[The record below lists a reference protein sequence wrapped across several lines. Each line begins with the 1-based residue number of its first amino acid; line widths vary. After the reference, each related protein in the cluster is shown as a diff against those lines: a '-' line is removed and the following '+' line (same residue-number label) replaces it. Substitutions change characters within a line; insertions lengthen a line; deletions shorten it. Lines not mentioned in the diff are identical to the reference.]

1 MVFAGSKLVADQF
14 ATVDAGTFRSEVEA
28 CFATASTPLER
39 TVLETVMRPPV
50 FIRFLAWQRT
60 RERLAMLDAPG
71 SNADALRKLIL
82 IQHCLNQIS
91 SAEGIHPFDPRCT
104 YPEGTE
110 RLSEEAANAMLL
122 YGRDQFR
129 ALREV
134 SSGLVGYCGSV
145 PSGKLVIIE
154 SPLGN
159 VIPVRFMVE
168 KLRNAA
174 ISCEVM
180 QVSLPRNDRS
190 GLAGRVTL
198 RDRVE
203 GIVERLSPEHQLL
216 YLDDAITGSRFKK
229 VLGELRRSAKN
240 RKFRE
245 PAAVAFGCT
254 RHGGFSEHHE
264 KIRAGVR
271 EDVETAGKAMGI
283 QGWIELPPLP
293 VIDCGPR
300 GKYSWESPL
309 AWGESDLIAGF
320 RKVNLM
326 FNLIEESR
334 NIIELICGGDDATLK
349 QLLRLWSTDQAGQ
362 LYTIDCEVLAKA
374 LCEANRKVDWDRVR
388 DRAREAFPEDYRGDL
403 PGFTSEAER
412 EFVVRRMNWLR
423 SEVVEQAGRDNPSEG
438 WMLWRAI
445 DNLFVTNESR
455 AGDPRDRDF
464 SYYFVEYHPAIA
476 RLREAIIC
484 GMLGVALD

>member
-1 MVFAGSKLVADQF
+1 MAFAGSKLVADQF
-14 ATVDAGTFRSEVEA
+14 AAVDSGTFRSEVEA
-28 CFATASTPLER
+28 CFATASTALQR
-39 TVLETVMRPPV
+39 AVLETVMRPP
-50 FIRFLAWQRT
+50 FLIRYLEWQRT
-60 RERLAMLDAPG
+60 HERLAMLDAPG
-71 SNADALRKLIL
+71 THADALRKLIL

-110 RLSEEAANAMLL
+110 QLSEVAASAMLL

-134 SSGLVGYCGSV
+134 CCGLVGFCASV
-145 PSGKLVIIE
+145 PSGKLVIVE

-168 KLRNAA
+168 TLRKAE
-174 ISCEVM
+174 IRYQVM
-180 QVSLPRNDRS
+180 QVSLPRNDRA
-190 GLAGRVTL
+190 GMAGRVTL

-203 GIVERLSPEHQLL
+203 GFVDQLDPEHQLL

-229 VLGELRRSAKN
+229 VLGELRRSTKN

-254 RHGGFSEHHE
+254 RHGGFSEHHV

-271 EDVETAGKAMGI
+271 EDVEMAGKAMGI
-283 QGWIELPPLP
+283 RGWIELPPLP
-293 VIDCGPR
+293 MIDCGPR

-320 RKVNLM
+320 RKVNLV
-326 FNLIEESR
+326 FNLIEEAR
-334 NIIELICGGDDATLK
+334 NIVELICSGDDATLK
-349 QLLRLWSTDQAGQ
+349 RLLRLWSTDQAGQ
-362 LYTIDCEVLAKA
+362 QYVIDREVLAKA
-374 LCEANRKVDWDRVR
+374 LCEANGKVDWDQVR
-388 DRAREAFPEDYRGDL
+388 DRAREVFPKDYRGDL
-403 PGFTSEAER
+403 PDFTGGAEK
-412 EFVVRRMNWLR
+412 EFVVHRINWLR
-423 SEVVEQAGRDNPSEG
+423 GEVVGQAGRANSSEG

-445 DNLFVTNESR
+445 DDLFVTNESR
-455 AGDPRDRDF
+455 TGDSRDRDF
-464 SYYFVEYHPAIA
+464 SYYFAEYHPAVT
-476 RLREAIIC
+476 RLREAIIG
-484 GMLGVALD
+484 GMLGTALD

>member
-28 CFATASTPLER
+28 CFATASTSLEAA
-39 TVLETVMRPPV
+39 VLETVMRPPF
-50 FIRFLAWQRT
+50 FIRFEAWQRT
-60 RERLAMLDAPG
+60 RARLEVLDAPG

-82 IQHCLNQIS
+82 VQHCLNQII
-91 SAEGIHPFDPRCT
+91 SADGIHPFDPRCT

-110 RLSEEAANAMLL
+110 RLSEAAADAMLL

-134 SSGLVGYCGSV
+134 CSELVVYCGSMR
-145 PSGKLVIIE
+145 PGRLVIIE

-159 VIPVRFMVE
+159 VIPVRFMAAMLS
-168 KLRNAA
+168 KAA
-174 ISCEVM
+174 ISYEVM
-180 QVSLPRNDRS
+180 QVSLPRNDRV
-190 GLAGRVTL
+190 GFAGRVTL

-245 PAAVAFGCT
+245 PAAVAFGCS

-264 KIRAGVR
+264 KIRAGIR
-271 EDVETAGKAMGI
+271 EDVEKAGKAIGI
-283 QGWIELPPLP
+283 RGWIELPLLP
-293 VIDCGPR
+293 EIDCGPR
-300 GKYSWESPL
+300 GKYAWESPL

-320 RKVNLM
+320 RKVNLV

-334 NIIELICGGDDATLK
+334 IIVELICGRDDSTLK
-349 QLLRLWSTDQAGQ
+349 RLVRLWSTDQAGQ
-362 LYTIDCEVLAKA
+362 QYIIDPEVLAKA
-374 LCEANRKVDWDRVR
+374 LCEANGKVDWDRVR

-403 PGFTSEAER
+403 PDFTEGAEE

-423 SEVVEQAGRDNPSEG
+423 DEVVGQAGRDKLSEG

-455 AGDPRDRDF
+455 TGDPRDRDF
-464 SYYFVEYHPAIA
+464 SYYFVEYHPAVA
-476 RLREAIIC
+476 RLREDIIA
-484 GMLGVALD
+484 GMLGAALD